1 MAKTS
6 TQHQEQINKEEDNKL
21 PHHQERN
28 QSTIYHFNHMMD
40 EKHEGDY
47 VNIHVDKHGN
57 VISIED

>member
-1 MAKTS
+1 MAKTL
-6 TQHQEQINKEEDNKL
+6 TQHQEQTSKEEDKL
-21 PHHQERN
+21 HPRQERN

-57 VISIED
+57 VVSIED

>member
-1 MAKTS
+1 MAKTL
-6 TQHQEQINKEEDNKL
+6 TQHQEQTSKEEDKL
-21 PHHQERN
+21 HHHNERN

-57 VISIED
+57 VVSIED